1 METVFTTTSVTVKP
15 EGETGREM
23 SGGFKNIHMGI
34 FEGRVVVS
42 QELNFP
48 TCEETQEGVP
58 EYNNEPV
65 PDETDYK
72 ITTQRFLEDCEEIQG
87 SPLPEEEESKEP
99 ESLQNSGTRADYL
112 LVREHMEEVE
122 EEQEGTQDFK
132 NSFDALLP
140 QETDKPLVV
149 ESGHLFEDEE
159 AELLVDSM
167 KTGIEHSEEEL
178 ESDVELT
185 DKTDKLA
192 KEPRDRTEELL
203 VDFEIDEG
211 LCGDA
216 PGDGSETTGAVTAEK
231 EVRVADE
238 TFLES
243 EVQKMTETSFFQESV
258 DAMISEQNS
267 NTAPGLLEDFTESG
281 FLKQSDE
288 TGPELLEDAE
298 MQDAGIDMEEAA
310 EAAEDEMQN
319 KNEMEVLHLAEPEL
333 SGPVESLETEYQRSD
348 EALEM
353 SNEEVLTDTEA
364 TDESKTAKPKDRTSI
379 STEEVTQHVTESEGS
394 YAEETVRSV
403 SGRQEVIDDEILDL
417 WLQTALSEDGI
428 KQQEG
433 PEPGQQMEPTN
444 EEQDEESSVQTETDK
459 EQLVELNSREL
470 VSDTEASSSTVESGF
485 SDQSLSEWGA
495 QNTDTQLLKS
505 TSTGSFHGIYDIPAN
520 ISDISELSRQQ
531 PNSESQD
538 ILMEKAAEAGQSRLK
553 EEESI
558 TGVTSQEAGHLNQE
572 EEVESKEPESLQNS
586 GTRANYLLVREH
598 MEEEQEGTQDIK
610 NSFDALLPQETEKPL
625 VVESGHL
632 FEDEEGE
639 LLVDSMKTGIE
650 HSEEEFE
657 SDVELTDETDK
668 LAKEPRDGTEELLV
682 DFEIDEGLCDAAGD
696 GSETTGAVTEEE
708 EVRVAD
714 ETFLEAEVQKMTE
727 TSFFQ
732 ESIDAMNSEQNSNT
746 APGLLEDI
754 TESGFLKQSD
764 ETGPELLEDAEMQD
778 AGIDMEEAAEAA
790 EDEMQN
796 KNEMEVLH
804 LAEPELSGPVESLET
819 EYQRSDEALEM
830 SNEEMLTDTEATL
843 LPQETE
849 KPLVVESGHLFEDEE
864 GELLVDSMKTGI
876 EHSEE
881 EFESDVE
888 LTDKTDKL
896 AKEPGDGTEELL
908 VNFEIDE
915 GLYDAAGDGS
925 ETTGAV
931 TEEVRVADET
941 FLEAE
946 VQKMTETSFFQES
959 VDAMNSEQNSN
970 TAPGLLE
977 DITESGFLKQSDET
991 RPELLEDAEMQD
1003 AGIDMEEAA
1012 EAAEDEMQNKN
1023 EMEVLHL
1030 AEPESSGPVESLE
1043 TKYQRSDEAL
1053 EMSNEEMLTDT
1064 EATLLPQETEKPL
1077 VVESGHLFEDE
1088 EGELLVDSMKTGIE
1102 HSEEEFESDV
1112 ELKDKT
1118 DKLAKEPGDGTEELL
1133 VNFEIDKGLYDA
1145 AGDGSETT
1153 GAVTEEEEVRVAD
1166 ETFLEE
1172 SDKSREE
1179 TDKERV
1185 ESVETE
1191 TVSQKEIDAEVPD
1204 WKDAEEADAKSLT
1217 GMSAPL
1223 RVEKPNAEDQPLEI
1237 TVSDPPD
1244 EIKHTESRSEAS
1256 LEDEMVLRE
1265 SGSQGDTCTESERK
1279 SPSVDKP
1286 QPGWSEDVADSLPGL
1301 DEDELAEQPTTM
1313 SEEQMEV
1320 DTSALDFTAQRS
1332 RIAVKD
1338 PRVRPPKDPR
1348 SLLNMPSLE
1357 PTPRLSAKVPAG
1369 VPLGGLGIG
1378 IKLPGFGAGFP
1389 VLKKTRK
1396 VVREENSPDAL
1407 SQETKPEEKSD
1418 TPKQDEAPHRPKW
1431 MPPKHPGFGNPLMS
1445 ELKNKLKKTTKE

>member
-790 EDEMQN
+790 E
-796 KNEMEVLH
+796 
-804 LAEPELSGPVESLET
+804 ELT
-819 EYQRSDEALEM
+819 
-830 SNEEMLTDTEATL
+830 
-843 LPQETE
+843 
-849 KPLVVESGHLFEDEE
+849 
-864 GELLVDSMKTGI
+864 
-876 EHSEE
+876 
-881 EFESDVE
+881 DVE